1 MPVGNNDIFERDPQR
16 GRIIAALAAV
26 YLSWGSTYLMIRI
39 ALAELPPLFLMGI
52 RFFLFGIGIYA
63 YLRLRGVPNPSVR
76 EWLWSAV
83 IGVFLMLGGSAGVAY
98 AEQWVSSGLAA
109 LAIATTP
116 LWTVLFAGIWKRW
129 PNRLEW
135 AGLLVGLAGIVALNL
150 EGDLRSSP
158 RGAILLILAAMTWA
172 FGSAWS
178 QHLKLPRGMMAGA
191 AQMITG
197 GAIVLFVSF
206 VIGERMTAVP
216 TWRSISAVLYLG
228 IVGSLVGF
236 TAYVY
241 LLGRVRPALAT
252 SYAYVNPI
260 IAVLLGM
267 WVLGE
272 RIHRAGMIAM
282 VIILTGVVLV
292 MLGQL
297 RYREKNS
304 SPLEG
309 EVR

>member
-1 MPVGNNDIFERDPQR
+1 MTASDQSRRTKVIL
-16 GRIIAALAAV
+16 ALLGV
-26 YLSWGSTYLMIRI
+26 YLSWGSTYLVIRI
-39 ALAELPPLFLMGI
+39 ALDELPPLFMMGI

-63 YLRLRGVPNPSVR
+63 FLRLRGAPNPDLR

-83 IGVFLMLGGSAGVAY
+83 IGFFLMLGGSAGVAY
-98 AEQWVSSGLAA
+98 AEQWVASGLAA
-109 LAIATTP
+109 LVIATTP

-135 AGLLVGLAGIVALNL
+135 AGLLVGLAGIVVLNL
-150 EGDLRSSP
+150 EGDLRTSP
-158 RGAILLILAAMTWA
+158 LGAALLILAAISWA

-178 QHLKLPRGMMAGA
+178 QQLKLPKGMMAGA

-197 GAIVLFVSF
+197 GAIVLLVS
-206 VIGERMTAVP
+206 VAIGERITAVP

-228 IVGSLVGF
+228 VVGSLVGF
-236 TAYVY
+236 TSYVY

-272 RIHRAGMIAM
+272 QFHRTEMIAM
-282 VIILTGVVLV
+282 AIILTGVVLV
-292 MLGQL
+292 LLGQL
-297 RYREKNS
+297 RYRDAVSRRRNQ
-304 SPLEG
+304 
-309 EVR
+309 

>member
-1 MPVGNNDIFERDPQR
+1 MILKESHRGN
-16 GRIIAALAAV
+16 IILALAAV

-39 ALAELPPLFLMGI
+39 ALDELPPLFMMGI
-52 RFFLFGIGIYA
+52 RFFLFGIGFYG
-63 YLRLRGVPNPSVR
+63 YLRLRGAPNPTLR

-83 IGVFLMLGGSAGVAY
+83 IGAFLMLGGSAGVAY
-98 AEQWVSSGLAA
+98 AEQWVASGLAA
-109 LAIATTP
+109 LVIATTP

-135 AGLLVGLAGIVALNL
+135 AGLLVGLAGIAVLNL
-150 EGDLRSSP
+150 EGDLRASP
-158 RGAILLILAAMTWA
+158 LSATLLILAAISWA

-178 QHLKLPRGMMAGA
+178 QHLKLPKGIMAGA

-197 GAIVLFVSF
+197 GAIVLLVSF
-206 VIGERMTAVP
+206 AIGERITAIP

-272 RIHRAGMIAM
+272 RIHMAGLIAM
-282 VIILTGVVLV
+282 AIILTGVVLV
-292 MLGQL
+292 LLGQL
-297 RYREKNS
+297 SYGDAGKE
-304 SPLEG
+304 
-309 EVR
+309 

>member
-1 MPVGNNDIFERDPQR
+1 MHGGNKDVFARDPRR

-26 YLSWGSTYLMIRI
+26 YLSWGSTYLVIRI
-39 ALAELPPLFLMGI
+39 ALDELPPLFMMGI
-52 RFFLFGIGIYA
+52 RFFLFGIGIYG
-63 YLRLRGVPNPSVR
+63 YLRMRGAPNPSLP
-76 EWLWSAV
+76 EWSRSAV
-83 IGVFLMLGGSAGVAY
+83 IGIFLMLGGSAGVAY
-98 AEQWVSSGLAA
+98 AEQWVASGLAA
-109 LAIATTP
+109 LMIATTP

-129 PNRLEW
+129 PNRFEW
-135 AGLLVGLAGIVALNL
+135 AGLLVGLAGIVALNF
-150 EGDLRSSP
+150 EGDLRTSP
-158 RGAILLILAAMTWA
+158 LGAALLISAAMSWA

-178 QHLKLPRGMMAGA
+178 QHMKLPKGMMAGA

-197 GAIVLFVSF
+197 GAVVLLVSF
-206 VIGERMTAVP
+206 AIGEKVTAIP

-252 SYAYVNPI
+252 SYAYVNPV

-267 WVLGE
+267 WILGE
-272 RIHRAGMIAM
+272 QFHRTEMVAM

-292 MLGQL
+292 LLGQL
-297 RYREKNS
+297 RY
-304 SPLEG
+304 G
-309 EVR
+309 EARKE